1 MIAAIFFLP
10 VFSDGQSYSALNAN
24 STPQT
29 WTGGGGALDARSK
42 RAAPTQPLTASG
54 PGTPAEPLERN
65 LRDAREAYLFG
76 LAAHEW

>member
-10 VFSDGQSYSALNAN
+10 VFSDGQNYSALNAN

-42 RAAPTQPLTASG
+42 RAAPTQ
-54 PGTPAEPLERN
+54 R
-65 LRDAREAYLFG
+65 
-76 LAAHEW
+76 